1 MGHTLKQSKTMK
13 RILGRTHGAAS
24 LDKRLYTLP
33 DLLRLT
39 GLTRRQATYW
49 AQTGLLTPTMRNAK
63 AEKGKPVYFY
73 SSRDVV
79 KALIVCELR
88 RAGFSPRQLQQVA
101 RNLKD
106 SGIRLDDTELFLL
119 TDGYSVYYATSN
131 NEVVDVLK
139 HHRQMLFMVTI
150 HDQVEKLRRA
160 A

>member
-1 MGHTLKQSKTMK
+1 MERTLKEAKPMK
-13 RILGRTHGAAS
+13 RILSKAHGAAS

-39 GLTRRQATYW
+39 GLTRRQVTYW
-49 AQTGLLTPTMRNAK
+49 AQTGLLAPTMRDVQAI
-63 AEKGKPVYFY
+63 KGKPGYFY

-88 RAGFSPRQLQQVA
+88 RAGFSPRQVQQVV

-106 SGIRLDDTELFLL
+106 DGIRLNDTELFLL

-139 HHRQMLFMVTI
+139 HHRQMLFLVTI

>member
-1 MGHTLKQSKTMK
+1 MGHTLKQAKTLKRVLSKA
-13 RILGRTHGAAS
+13 HGAAS

-39 GLTRRQATYW
+39 GLTRRQVTYW
-49 AQTGLLTPTMRNAK
+49 AQIGLLTPTMRNVQAVT
-63 AEKGKPVYFY
+63 GTPVYFY

-88 RAGFSPRQLQQVA
+88 RAGFSPRQVQQVA
-101 RNLKD
+101 RNLMD
-106 SGIRLDDTELFLL
+106 DGVRLDDTELYLL

-139 HHRQMLFMVTI
+139 HHRQMLFLVTI

>member
-1 MGHTLKQSKTMK
+1 MK
-13 RILGRTHGAAS
+13 RILSKADGAAS

-49 AQTGLLTPTMRNAK
+49 AQTGLLTPTMRNMQAV
-63 AEKGKPVYFY
+63 KGKPVYFY

-88 RAGFSPRQLQQVA
+88 RAGFSPRQVQQVA
-101 RNLKD
+101 HNLRD

-139 HHRQMLFMVTI
+139 HHRQMLFLVTI
-150 HDQVEKLRRA
+150 HDQVEKLRMA